1 MLREQATVEEIIRA
15 YAQAI
20 NDQGIQVEKVLL
32 FGSYA
37 RGDAKPDSDIA
48 LIIVS
53 RDFHRMPA
61 WKRWEILGNAAA
73 KLMEPIEA
81 LARTPD
87 ELALKNLGPVSFLRQ
102 VLTQHETVELSVL
115 IVAMD
120 FYGSGS
126 GIRTTTVTVTP
137 R

>member
-1 MLREQATVEEIIRA
+1 VLREQATVEEIIRA